1 MTVLGASSFELHTE
15 WSRDETDGQAKPL
28 GVNLKL
34 LSIHLWRCP
43 VNTPGPLDSMSRA
56 LIMQRSLHRRVEK
69 IRPEWFRYYSI
80 HIVKR
85 LQNIIATDGESVG
98 SIESGPGLANH
109 FHNRAGQPRAP
120 ATVEPPKVSLWLHL
134 PSTSHTQQNLRP
146 IYDDFYPFS
155 LFCLL

>member
-1 MTVLGASSFELHTE
+1 
-15 WSRDETDGQAKPL
+15 
-28 GVNLKL
+28 
-34 LSIHLWRCP
+34 
-43 VNTPGPLDSMSRA
+43 MSRA

-109 FHNRAGQPRAP
+109 SHNRAGQPRAP
-120 ATVEPPKVSLWLHL
+120 ATVETPNSLPVATSSIYFPHTTEPK
-134 PSTSHTQQNLRP
+134 P
-146 IYDDFYPFS
+146 IYDDF
-155 LFCLL
+155 